1 MHIKILDTVVLAK
14 DIPENGLRRG
24 DIGAVVEVYEP
35 DGVEVEF
42 VTGAGATQALLTL
55 SISDIRLIRGSEI
68 LAVRPLEAA

>member
-1 MHIKILDTVVLAK
+1 MHIKILDTVVLEK

-42 VTGAGATQALLTL
+42 VTGAGTTQALLTL
-55 SISDIRLIRGSEI
+55 SISDIRLTCLSG
-68 LAVRPLEAA
+68 